1 MKNLRMRRARAATAI
16 LVVVA
21 CALFAASAEAK
32 PAAAPADVGWGAF
45 GNTPDELRHSPLTQ
59 VDPGNVAQLQ
69 RRFSVDFLSIDPN
82 VRKGEQSYPVVSG
95 NTMYMTTNDDNVWA
109 LDATTGK
116 VKWRWTPDNVAVFRN
131 FGIVANRGVAL
142 CDGHVFVLTL
152 DMTIAQ
158 LNPANGRLQ
167 RRVAIATAVPGAT
180 VDDGYSETSAP
191 ICADHRLILGAAG
204 SEFGVRGFVMAYN
217 TSDLSPAWPNPFW
230 TIPPA
235 GTEWR
240 RFSTLAGGGVVWTP
254 TTVDTTTH
262 TLYFGTGSATPLYF
276 PSIRPG
282 SDPRADSLIAVDL
295 VTGRMKWWQQQMA
308 FNEWSYDTA
317 QPALVYDAKVGG
329 KTERIVSV
337 ATMEG
342 VWFAYDA
349 ATGRPIY
356 QRVKVIN
363 RTEHPNLIPGKAVA
377 VFPSSIGGLNYSP
390 ASYDPH
396 TDYVLEAAAET
407 AAVDVQTKLTPT
419 EKKRKFTKGDV
430 FLGLMNGDFGA
441 VLPGFHDSGS
451 ISAIDVSSGK
461 QVWKLTTPE
470 PERGGVTTTDSGL
483 GFAGGGDG
491 VLRAFDV
498 KTGKVLWT
506 FQTGHPI
513 AAGPSIY
520 SVGGTEYVAITVGG
534 TPTSSNGGTATQLQ
548 VFALGHANATSTART
563 LQTVAERTH
572 RAAPQGSGRIV
583 TQGGLVVRPWE
594 AGSSNV
600 ERVAGRVLWDDAP
613 VAGAQVVVDDYAVP
627 QVTAKDGSF
636 GYDADITV
644 PLRHVVRIGSL
655 RGATVRGKPLTHP
668 RPARC
673 TAKRLRRVQRGIRS
687 SRVERAR
694 AEGRE
699 RRRHRSRHEQRQQWA
714 AGGAP
719 ADVSSRRHDHRCVG
733 QAGPG
738 CRRDHAHAGPRLLDT
753 LLRERRAGPLH
764 VVLRGLGRDGRRPGV
779 DQRRSCPRCSLV
791 RGQRRHQRL
800 VCATEERDGE
810 HPARLR
816 YELYGPGSGLDRGG
830 RVLGA
835 RPRCPHRQ
843 PRGEAARRALAG
855 RRRRVLVHTP
865 AVGAWT
871 DAHAV
876 GERAPVVLPHAA
888 ASRRPGRP
896 QLLAVA
902 ARRRR
907 PGRTGDAED
916 PAAVK
921 RSKRALQRTT
931 KTPRIPGSLRSA
943 GRRSRYCTLA
953 R

>member
-1 MKNLRMRRARAATAI
+1 MKNLRMRRTRVATAI
-16 LVVVA
+16 VA
-21 CALFAASAEAK
+21 VLGCGLLAASAEAK
-32 PAAAPADVGWGAF
+32 SAATADVGWGAF

-59 VDPGNVAQLQ
+59 IDPGNVAQLQ
-69 RRFSVDFLSIDPN
+69 RRFSVDFQAIDPT

-95 NTMYMTTNDDNVWA
+95 NTMYMTTNDDSVWA

-116 VKWRWTPDNVAVFRN
+116 VKWRWTPDDVAVFRN

-167 RRVAIATAVPGAT
+167 RRVAIAKAVPGAT

-204 SEFGVRGFVMAYN
+204 SEFGVRGFVMAYR

-295 VTGRMKWWQQQMA
+295 RSGRMKWWQQQMA

-317 QPALVYDAKVGG
+317 QPALVYNAKIGG

-363 RTEHPNLIPGKAVA
+363 RTEHPNLIPGKPVA

-396 TDYVLEAAAET
+396 TDYVLNAAAET

-419 EKKRKFTKGDV
+419 EKKRKFTLGDV

-451 ISAIDVSSGK
+451 ISAIDVSSGR
-461 QVWKLTTPE
+461 QVWKFATPE
-470 PERGGVTTTDSGL
+470 PERGGVSTTDSGL

-548 VFALGHANATSTART
+548 VFALGHANAALSPRA
-563 LQTVAERTH
+563 LQAVAERTAPARANPNPKPRPLAH
-572 RAAPQGSGRIV
+572 RAARQGSGRIV
-583 TQGGLVVRPWE
+583 TEAGLVVRPWK
-594 AGSSNV
+594 ADSSNV
-600 ERVAGRVLWDDAP
+600 ERVTGRVLWDDAP
-613 VAGAQVVVDDYAVP
+613 VAGAHVVVDDYAVP
-627 QVTAKDGSF
+627 QPTAKDGSF
-636 GYDADITV
+636 GYDADITA
-644 PLRHVVRIGSL
+644 PLRHVVHVGSL
-655 RGATVRGKPLTHP
+655 SGATVRGKPLTAGQQSAVRSASGGFSVAYAAHGLS
-668 RPARC
+668 AHVQKDGSVVV
-673 TAKRLRRVQRGIRS
+673 TGRVTDT
-687 SRVERAR
+687 V
-694 AEGRE
+694 
-699 RRRHRSRHEQRQQWA
+699 
-714 AGGAP
+714 GGAP
-719 ADVSSRRHDHRCVG
+719 PAVHLLTYRLAGTITDASGRPVKGAVVITRTQDRDFWTHSSASDAKGHYTSFFAASDETAADPVPISVGVALGTVSYGGNVGTNVSFARLKSATANIQLGSGTSYTVQAPASTVGAVYSGLVLGVRIGDRVVKPLAERWPDAKKTFSFTLPPSVRGHTLTLWENVRQSFSRVP
-733 QAGPG
+733 Q
-738 CRRDHAHAGPRLLDT
+738 
-753 LLRERRAGPLH
+753 
-764 VVLRGLGRDGRRPGV
+764 RPGGPV
-779 DQRRSCPRCSLV
+779 DLSSWPSHLGDAV
-791 RGQRRHQRL
+791 
-800 VCATEERDGE
+800 
-810 HPARLR
+810 P
-816 YELYGPGSGLDRGG
+816 SGLAT
-830 RVLGA
+830 LKI
-835 RPRCPHRQ
+835 
-843 PRGEAARRALAG
+843 PRG
-855 RRRRVLVHTP
+855 
-865 AVGAWT
+865 
-871 DAHAV
+871 
-876 GERAPVVLPHAA
+876 
-888 ASRRPGRP
+888 
-896 QLLAVA
+896 
-902 ARRRR
+902 
-907 PGRTGDAED
+907 
-916 PAAVK
+916 
-921 RSKRALQRTT
+921 
-931 KTPRIPGSLRSA
+931 
-943 GRRSRYCTLA
+943 
-953 R
+953 